1 MNIGAPLGQLQ
12 PRLPRA
18 VTASSS
24 LGTIRP
30 RIAELR
36 RIVASPERHLPGL
49 SEHLRVAQI
58 DNHLATI
65 ARLEDMERA
74 KAGTLSFMETQPI
87 PTNTVRR
94 ATKAPLGVLNNLRFQ
109 LLTTLDAMRL
119 AHRTNAANGV
129 LLEDSS
135 HVDATL
141 AIMRGLLDEAQA
153 AIHAQ
158 IESNLLML
166 YGDST
171 DEQAGEQEGQEDEAM
186 GPDDIR
192 AQEPAPDGTA
202 AEACAPE
209 EDPPQPSEQHNK
221 PPTADSPGRA
231 ATPNMGDPPG
241 AGVHATVENL
251 SMVC

>member
-1 MNIGAPLGQLQ
+1 MNIGAPLGKLQ

-24 LGTIRP
+24 LGTIRA

-36 RIVASPERHLPGL
+36 RIVANPERHLSGL

-141 AIMRGLLDEAQA
+141 AIMRGHLDAAQA

-171 DEQAGEQEGQEDEAM
+171 DEQPREQEGQEDDAM

-192 AQEPAPDGTA
+192 VQEPQPAPDSTA
-202 AEACAPE
+202 GEACAPE
-209 EDPPQPSEQHNK
+209 EDPPQPSDEHNTRA
-221 PPTADSPGRA
+221 PADFPGCA
-231 ATPNMGDPPG
+231 AAPSAD
-241 AGVHATVENL
+241 VHANGENQP
-251 SMVC
+251 MVC